1 MEKLNFVGPQLSSII
16 PMPLLVGSV
25 AIFFAALSAAR
36 GHMGFPGPVF
46 QPVTVGGVERRRRL
60 IGCAGTRCQPVQAR
74 VEGCKLGGAGG
85 LIPQYRLSG
94 QVAMG
99 ALLKAPARPGQ
110 RSSPADRNAFSQK
123 IVDFVVQ
130 DPTTGKIVAL
140 IEVDDWSHSAARNRI
155 RDAMTA
161 GAGYRTFRIPASARP
176 TIPAVLRIVGPL
188 REETVQIAFEG

>member
-1 MEKLNFVGPQLSSII
+1 M
-16 PMPLLVGSV
+16 
-25 AIFFAALSAAR
+25 
-36 GHMGFPGPVF
+36 
-46 QPVTVGGVERRRRL
+46 
-60 IGCAGTRCQPVQAR
+60 
-74 VEGCKLGGAGG
+74 
-85 LIPQYRLSG
+85 YRFHA

-130 DPTTGKIVAL
+130 DPTTGKIVAP

-161 GAGYRTFRIPASARP
+161 GAGYRNSSTSMEVSRP
-176 TIPAVLRIVGPL
+176 SHSHHVPQVD
-188 REETVQIAFEG
+188 

>member
-1 MEKLNFVGPQLSSII
+1 MLI
-16 PMPLLVGSV
+16 LVGAV
-25 AIFFAALSAAR
+25 AILFAALSGA
-36 GHMGFPGPVF
+36 
-46 QPVTVGGVERRRRL
+46 
-60 IGCAGTRCQPVQAR
+60 
-74 VEGCKLGGAGG
+74 LG
-85 LIPQYRLSG
+85 LSG
-94 QVAMG
+94 SPAPVAKPLMTRREEAMLVVLEELFPMYRFHAQVAMG